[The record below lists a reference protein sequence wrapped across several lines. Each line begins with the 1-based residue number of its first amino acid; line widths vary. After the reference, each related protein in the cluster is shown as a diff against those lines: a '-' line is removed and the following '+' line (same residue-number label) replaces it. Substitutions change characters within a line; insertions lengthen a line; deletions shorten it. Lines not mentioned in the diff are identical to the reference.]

1 MEIEDPL
8 NPEILNVPKS
18 KEKGKGKLDRLKESN
33 ERMRLKVVTFEKKR
47 KWKCRTCGGSFS
59 CSVLP
64 EGVLVLQDLNEPRE
78 DCLLHRW
85 LLRS

>member
-47 KWKCRTCGGSFS
+47 KWNVAPAVVHFLAQCFPKVFWFCKI
-59 CSVLP
+59 
-64 EGVLVLQDLNEPRE
+64 
-78 DCLLHRW
+78 
-85 LLRS
+85 